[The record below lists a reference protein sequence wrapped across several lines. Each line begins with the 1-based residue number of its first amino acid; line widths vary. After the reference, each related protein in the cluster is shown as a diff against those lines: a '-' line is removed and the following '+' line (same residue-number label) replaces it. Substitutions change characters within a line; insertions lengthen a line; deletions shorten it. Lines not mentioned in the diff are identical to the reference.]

1 MYEISW
7 QAIEG
12 SKLSV
17 WEEIL
22 IWGDMVE
29 ITQGRKLLQMPNAL
43 IYLVLQ
49 KCVNIAWTI
58 ID

>member
-7 QAIEG
+7 QAIKG
-12 SKLSV
+12 SKLSS

-22 IWGDMVE
+22 FWGDMVE
-29 ITQGRKLLQMPNAL
+29 TAQGRKLLQMPNAL

-49 KCVNIAWTI
+49 KCVNIARTV